1 MHVWPI
7 IFDTSIWFLGFDQRS
22 SFPSEGATVLSRYLH
37 GYKKYD
43 SGVQVM
49 QYRHHLAV
57 NAACSDI
64 LVSLMSI
71 TTIGM
76 PCDVLLWVTLNLVPN
91 VGSVGTSVY
100 LLQSQCRSVSGND
113 SELRVAPGV
122 SIRGCVND
130 KLKVLCIVMTAPP
143 VWRNNLHT
151 LLRCDFL
158 PYTLQMSEGS
168 MGPLPFS
175 SFHRCSFGQV
185 IGWTFRNTL
194 FSFSE
199 TPKHILNNVVYAV
212 QCSEAC
218 SDLYT
223 GESKQ
228 TLHKRSHFGQRRQVV
243 WKRSDRS
250 HPWTEG
256 GAYDNN
262 SLPPIIQFWEH
273 FPGALTVSHL
283 VSVHLSRSHD
293 GARFPLKRQLIM
305 PHALSS
311 HLGSCDEAL
320 DQHWVNNRLKG

>member
-37 GYKKYD
+37 GYKKHD

-76 PCDVLLWVTLNLVPN
+76 PCDVLLWVTLILVPN
-91 VGSVGTSVY
+91 VGSVGTSVH
-100 LLQSQCRSVSGND
+100 LLQSQCWSVSGNH

-122 SIRGCVND
+122 SIGGCVND
-130 KLKVLCIVMTAPP
+130 KLKVLCDDSASSMEKQLAYIAQVWFSSIHSSN
-143 VWRNNLHT
+143 VWRFH
-151 LLRCDFL
+151 
-158 PYTLQMSEGS
+158 
-168 MGPLPFS
+168 LPFS

-185 IGWTFRNTL
+185 IGWAFRNTL

-256 GAYDNN
+256 GAYDNC
-262 SLPPIIQFWEH
+262 
-273 FPGALTVSHL
+273 HL
-283 VSVHLSRSHD
+283 
-293 GARFPLKRQLIM
+293 
-305 PHALSS
+305 
-311 HLGSCDEAL
+311 
-320 DQHWVNNRLKG
+320 